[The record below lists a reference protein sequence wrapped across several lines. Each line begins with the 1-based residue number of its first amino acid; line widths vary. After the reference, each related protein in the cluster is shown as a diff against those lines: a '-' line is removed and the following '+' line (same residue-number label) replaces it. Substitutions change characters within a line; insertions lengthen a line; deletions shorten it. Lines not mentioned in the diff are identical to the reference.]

1 MMDHGGNIRAASR
14 KTGIPERRILDF
26 SASINPLGIPE
37 SARLAMTRQV
47 SLLGHYPQPF
57 AEELNERIGCMLGL
71 DFRSIICGNGSTELI
86 YLIPRVLKPREVLV
100 AAPTF
105 SEYEK
110 ACRVSS
116 MARVVHYQLHREND
130 FDIDP
135 NDFIAQMKVLSKPT
149 TPNAKQKSSLAFLC
163 NPNNPT
169 GRIVRKDAVMR
180 IAKAAKKLKCHLVVD
195 EAFIDFCP
203 EESVACEVE
212 GNPYLIVLRSLTK
225 FYALAGLRLGYGIFA
240 PALADRFREQ
250 KEPWTVNRLATA
262 AGSASIRDT
271 AYQKRTLKTLHE
283 EKSFMAE
290 EFTKLGI
297 WYLPSGANYYLL
309 QLRNAQRVI
318 TSLKAKGILVRD
330 CANFKGLDK
339 TYIRVAVRSR
349 KENSRLIG
357 EVARLCRG

>member
-1 MMDHGGNIRAASR
+1 MMDHGGNIQAASR
-14 KTGIPERRILDF
+14 RTGIPEKRILDF
-26 SASINPLGIPE
+26 SASINPLGMPE
-37 SARLAMTRQV
+37 AARLAMTRQV
-47 SLLGHYPQPF
+47 SLLGHYPEPF
-57 AEELNERIGCMLGL
+57 ADGLRDQIGRMLGL
-71 DFRSIICGNGSTELI
+71 NSQSIICSNGSTELI
-86 YLIPRVLKPREVLV
+86 YLIPRVLKPKQVLV
-100 AAPTF
+100 TAPTF

-116 MARVVHYQLHREND
+116 IAKVVHLELDRSNG
-130 FDIDP
+130 FDIDA
-135 NDFIAQMKVLSKPT
+135 DHFIAHMKGLSKPT
-149 TPNAKQKSSLAFLC
+149 TPNAKQNSRLAFLC

-180 IAKAAKKLKCHLVVD
+180 IVAAAKKLKCHLVVD

-212 GNPYLIVLRSLTK
+212 GNTYLIVLRSLTK

-240 PALADRFREQ
+240 PTLADRFREQ

-262 AGSASIRDT
+262 AGSASIRDM

-290 EFTKLGI
+290 EFKKLGI

-309 QLRNAQRVI
+309 QIRNAPRI
-318 TSLKAKGILVRD
+318 IAALRGKGILVRD
-330 CANFKGLDK
+330 CSNFSGLDK

-349 KENSRLIG
+349 KENSRLIR